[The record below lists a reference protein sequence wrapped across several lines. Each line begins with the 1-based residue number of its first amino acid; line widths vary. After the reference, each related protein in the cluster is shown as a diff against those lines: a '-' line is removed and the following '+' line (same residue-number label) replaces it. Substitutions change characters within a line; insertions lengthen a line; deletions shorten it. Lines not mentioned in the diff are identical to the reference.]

1 MHVYNTVKESKLIDE
16 NKGPD
21 IKIKSAMR
29 SVIGEFEKRFQISQ
43 GYISYKRLESLKNNS
58 IDYPKMTLP
67 LNGTLKSS
75 NVNVSSIEI
84 FLVILII
91 HIN

>member
-43 GYISYKRLESLKNNS
+43 GYISYETSRK
-58 IDYPKMTLP
+58 PK
-67 LNGTLKSS
+67 KQ
-75 NVNVSSIEI
+75 
-84 FLVILII
+84 F
-91 HIN
+91 H